1 MQYQNEKGGFLS
13 LLQYAKYLLIFILL
27 SAYQL
32 ATSACFRLI
41 DQRTQSFFELGR
53 NALIIALIF
62 WMPEYNRLLLALC
75 FRRKRAF
82 IFMMILHY
90 FITISLSWLL
100 LPYLDHDL
108 AMEGYSHSDFVLNY
122 TISYLVLG
130 IIILLFAI
138 RHIISPTQG
147 HLLSRFSETTN
158 KKNAHVDNDTQM
170 HTQTQQSPLET
181 QQTEQTHAG
190 DRSTGR
196 ALGEKT
202 EYMEKE

>member
-1 MQYQNEKGGFLS
+1 MRYQNEKGGFLS

-53 NALIIALIF
+53 NALIIALIQF
-62 WMPEYNRLLLALC
+62 VVFGLLTLC
-75 FRRKRAF
+75 FRRKRRTSV
-82 IFMMILHY
+82 FMIILHY
-90 FITISLSWLL
+90 FITISLSSLL
-100 LPYLDHDL
+100 LPYFNHDL
-108 AMEGYSHSDFVLNY
+108 TMEGYRHSDFVLNY

>member
-1 MQYQNEKGGFLS
+1 MQYQNEKGGLLS

-53 NALIIALIF
+53 NALIIALIQF
-62 WMPEYNRLLLALC
+62 IVFGLLALC

-108 AMEGYSHSDFVLNY
+108 AMEGYRHSDFVLNY

-138 RHIISPTQG
+138 RHIISPTQR
-147 HLLSRFSETTN
+147 HLLPNISETTN
-158 KKNAHVDNDTQM
+158 EKNHHVDNDTQM
-170 HTQTQQSPLET
+170 HAQTQQSLHET

-190 DRSTGR
+190 DISTGR
-196 ALGEKT
+196 AYGEEA
-202 EYMEKE
+202 EYVEKE

>member
-1 MQYQNEKGGFLS
+1 MS

-53 NALIIALIF
+53 NALIIALIQF
-62 WMPEYNRLLLALC
+62 VVFGLLALC

-108 AMEGYSHSDFVLNY
+108 AMEGYRHSDFVLNY

-138 RHIISPTQG
+138 RHIISPTQR
-147 HLLSRFSETTN
+147 HLLPNISETTN
-158 KKNAHVDNDTQM
+158 EKNAHVDNDTQM
-170 HTQTQQSPLET
+170 LTQTQQSPHET

>member
-1 MQYQNEKGGFLS
+1 MQYQNEKGGLLS

-53 NALIIALIF
+53 NALIIALIQF
-62 WMPEYNRLLLALC
+62 VVFGLLVLC

-90 FITISLSWLL
+90 FITISLSFLL

-108 AMEGYSHSDFVLNY
+108 AMEGYRHSDFVLNY

>member
-1 MQYQNEKGGFLS
+1 MQYQNEKGGLLS

-53 NALIIALIF
+53 NALIIALIQF
-62 WMPEYNRLLLALC
+62 VVFGLLALC

-90 FITISLSWLL
+90 FITISLSFLL

-138 RHIISPTQG
+138 RH
-147 HLLSRFSETTN
+147 

-170 HTQTQQSPLET
+170 HTQTQQSPDET

-196 ALGEKT
+196 AFGEKT
-202 EYMEKE
+202 EYMGKE

>member
-1 MQYQNEKGGFLS
+1 MRYQNEKGGFLS

-53 NALIIALIF
+53 NALIIALIQF
-62 WMPEYNRLLLALC
+62 VVFGLLVLC

-108 AMEGYSHSDFVLNY
+108 AMEGYRHSDFVLNY

-138 RHIISPTQG
+138 RHIISPTQR
-147 HLLSRFSETTN
+147 HLLPNISETTN
-158 KKNAHVDNDTQM
+158 EKNHHVDNDTQM
-170 HTQTQQSPLET
+170 LTQTQQSPDET
-181 QQTEQTHAG
+181 QKTEQTHAG
-190 DRSTGR
+190 DLSTGH
-196 ALGEKT
+196 AFGEKT